1 VLSAKRHPALPDVPS
16 IAEAGIPEMES
27 DTLTGL
33 LAPAGTP
40 PDIVAALQREV
51 AKMVAQPDVKER
63 LDTLGFVPIA
73 NTPAEFA
80 ARIKTELAKWADVVR
95 KANIKID

>member
-1 VLSAKRHPALPDVPS
+1 
-16 IAEAGIPEMES
+16 MES

-80 ARIKTELAKWADVVR
+80 ARIKTELAKWTDVVR

>member
-40 PDIVAALQREV
+40 PDIVAALQRAV
-51 AKMVAQPDVKER
+51 ARMVAEPDMKER

-80 ARIKTELAKWADVVR
+80 ARIKTELAK
-95 KANIKID
+95 

>member
-1 VLSAKRHPALPDVPS
+1 MFLSANRYPL
-16 IAEAGIPEMES
+16 AGIPEMES

-51 AKMVAQPDVKER
+51 AKMVAEPDVKER
-63 LDTLGFVPIA
+63 LGTLGFVPVGD
-73 NTPAEFA
+73 TPAEFA
-80 ARIKTELAKWADVVR
+80 ARITGR
-95 KANIKID
+95 